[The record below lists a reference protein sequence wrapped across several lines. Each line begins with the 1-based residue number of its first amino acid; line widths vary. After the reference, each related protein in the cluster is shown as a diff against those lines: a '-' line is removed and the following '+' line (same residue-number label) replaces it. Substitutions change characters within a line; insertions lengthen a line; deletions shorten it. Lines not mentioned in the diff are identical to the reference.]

1 MKLSK
6 NTLNILKNLASINLN
21 ILIKEGSVLRTKNP
35 PNSIIAEIQVDEEFE
50 KDFGIYD
57 LGRFLGVLSLYDDPD
72 LEFDSKKVVIK
83 EGNYSTVYYG
93 AEPEI
98 LTYADKSPRFP
109 DVDFE
114 FTVQYAAIEKALKA
128 ANFLGCNIFTFEGD
142 GEKIFAMVSDPSV
155 EGSNKFKLEIGE
167 TDQTFKANI
176 KIENIKFLPMD
187 YTVSLSKKRI
197 AKFVSDDEKI
207 VYYIA
212 LDSTSKFD

>member
-21 ILIKEGSVLRTKNP
+21 IFIKEGNVLRTKNP
-35 PNSIIAEIQVDEEFE
+35 PNSIIAEMQVEEDFE

-57 LGRFLGVLSLYDDPD
+57 LGRFLGVLSLYEDPE
-72 LEFDSKKVVIK
+72 LEFDNKKVVIK
-83 EGNYSTVYYG
+83 EGKFSTIYYG

-98 LTYADKSPRFP
+98 LTYTDKSPRFP

-114 FTVQYAAIEKALKA
+114 FEVEYVAIEKALKA
-128 ANFLGCNIFTFEGD
+128 ANFLQCNIFTFEGD
-142 GEKIFAMVSDPSV
+142 GEKIYVMVSDPSV

-176 KIENIKFLPMD
+176 KIDNIKFLPMD
-187 YTVSLSKKRI
+187 YTVQLSKKRI
-197 AKFVSDDEKI
+197 AKLSADDGKI